1 MLYYKYTSD
10 DGDVC
15 AMTYS
20 RRPADDPHLEE
31 ITEEEYLELIADMPE
46 PEEPEKTQPTYGE
59 LVEALEVMGV
69 EVNET

>member
-1 MLYYKYTSD
+1 MIYYKYTTD
-10 DGDVC
+10 YGDVY

-20 RRPADDPHLEE
+20 RRPADDPQLEE
-31 ITEEEYLELIADMPE
+31 ITEEEYLAMIAVE

-59 LVEALEVMGV
+59 LVEALETLGV